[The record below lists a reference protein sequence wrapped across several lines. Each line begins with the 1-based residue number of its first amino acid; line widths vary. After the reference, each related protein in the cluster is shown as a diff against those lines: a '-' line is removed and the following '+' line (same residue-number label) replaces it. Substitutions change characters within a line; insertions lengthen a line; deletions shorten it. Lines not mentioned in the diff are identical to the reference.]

1 LPLRRKKYIR
11 DDYTRFFY
19 EQGKKGLLEYT
30 VGDMILKIINSTDSK
45 YASMKV
51 SFTLT
56 RYV

>member
-1 LPLRRKKYIR
+1 L
-11 DDYTRFFY
+11 Y

-30 VGDMILKIINSTDSK
+30 VGDMILKIINTTDSK